1 MTKSIML
8 VGVGGQGT
16 ILASKLLTIGLMEA
30 GYDVKMS
37 EIHGMSQRGGS
48 VSSQVRYSKDQVY
61 SPVIE
66 IGGADMIVSFE
77 KVEALRYLK
86 YLKEGGTI
94 VANNYKMESVATI
107 TGKAEYK
114 VEEVDKKLK
123 ELNAKVI
130 NAADKATELGNAKV
144 MNIILLGTVIK
155 GMHLED
161 IDWEQIIRD
170 NVKEKFIDI
179 NIKIINLTYICFHV
193 TIVSRRRQAGPAE
206 TRR

>member
-48 VSSQVRYSKDQVY
+48 VSSQVRYSDDNVY

-77 KVEALRYLK
+77 KMEALRYLK
-86 YLKEGGTI
+86 YLKPDGK
-94 VANNYKMESVATI
+94 VVVNDYRLNSVSTLV
-107 TGKAEYK
+107 GKFEYK
-114 VEEVDKKLK
+114 EDEIDLELK
-123 ELNAKVI
+123 RLNAKI
-130 NAADKATELGNAKV
+130 IDAAQKAEELGNIKV
-144 MNIILLGTVIK
+144 MNVILLGSLVK
-155 GMHLED
+155 SMKLEN
-161 IDWEQIIRD
+161 IDWENIIRK
-170 NVKEKFIDI
+170 NVKEKFIDL
-179 NIKIINLTYICFHV
+179 NIEAFNVGMNLVEEISKATV
-193 TIVSRRRQAGPAE
+193 
-206 TRR
+206 

>member
-1 MTKSIML
+1 ML

-94 VANNYKMESVATI
+94 VANNYKW
-107 TGKAEYK
+107 
-114 VEEVDKKLK
+114 
-123 ELNAKVI
+123 N
-130 NAADKATELGNAKV
+130 
-144 MNIILLGTVIK
+144 LLQ
-155 GMHLED
+155 L
-161 IDWEQIIRD
+161 
-170 NVKEKFIDI
+170 
-179 NIKIINLTYICFHV
+179 
-193 TIVSRRRQAGPAE
+193 
-206 TRR
+206 

>member
-155 GMHLED
+155 CMHLED

-179 NIKIINLTYICFHV
+179 NIRALHEGMAL
-193 TIVSRRRQAGPAE
+193 VS
-206 TRR
+206 

>member
-48 VSSQVRYSKDQVY
+48 VSSQVRYSEDNVY

-77 KVEALRYLK
+77 KMEALRYLK
-86 YLKEGGTI
+86 YLKPEGK
-94 VANNYKMESVATI
+94 VVVNNYRLNSVSTLV
-107 TGKAEYK
+107 GKFEYK
-114 VEEVDKKLK
+114 EEEIDSELK
-123 ELNAKVI
+123 RLNAKI
-130 NAADKATELGNAKV
+130 IDAAKEAEELGNAKV
-144 MNIILLGTVIK
+144 MNVILLGSLVKSMGLEKI
-155 GMHLED
+155 HWED
-161 IDWEQIIRD
+161 IIRK
-170 NVKEKFIDI
+170 NVKEKFIDL
-179 NIKIINLTYICFHV
+179 NIKAFRVGMDLVEEAIKATV
-193 TIVSRRRQAGPAE
+193 
-206 TRR
+206 

>member
-179 NIKIINLTYICFHV
+179 NIRALHEGMEL
-193 TIVSRRRQAGPAE
+193 VS
-206 TRR
+206 

>member
-48 VSSQVRYSKDQVY
+48 VSSQVRYSDDNVY

-77 KVEALRYLK
+77 KMEALRYLK
-86 YLKEGGTI
+86 YLKPEGK
-94 VANNYKMESVATI
+94 VVVNNYRLNSVSTLV
-107 TGKAEYK
+107 GKFEYK
-114 VEEVDKKLK
+114 EEEIDSELK
-123 ELNAKVI
+123 RLNAKI
-130 NAADKATELGNAKV
+130 IDAAKKAEELGNAKV
-144 MNIILLGTVIK
+144 MNVILLGSLVK
-155 GMHLED
+155 SMKLEK
-161 IDWEQIIRD
+161 IDWEDIIKK
-170 NVKEKFIDI
+170 NVKEKFVDL
-179 NIKIINLTYICFHV
+179 NIKAFRVGMDLV
-193 TIVSRRRQAGPAE
+193 EEVSKAAV
-206 TRR
+206 

>member
-48 VSSQVRYSKDQVY
+48 VSSQVRYSKDKVY
-61 SPVIE
+61 SPVVE

-114 VEEVDKKLK
+114 VEEVDEKLK

-130 NAADKATELGNAKV
+130 NAADKAAELGNAKV

-161 IDWEQIIRD
+161 IDWEQIIKD

-179 NIKIINLTYICFHV
+179 NIKALHEGMAL
-193 TIVSRRRQAGPAE
+193 VS
-206 TRR
+206 